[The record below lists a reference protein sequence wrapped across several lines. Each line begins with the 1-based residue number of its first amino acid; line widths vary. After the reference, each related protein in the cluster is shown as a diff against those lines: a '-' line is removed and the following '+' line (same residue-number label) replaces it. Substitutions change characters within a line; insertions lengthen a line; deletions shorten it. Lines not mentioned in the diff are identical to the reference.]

1 MPKVI
6 RYGELNKKLP
16 EKLKISPVAMIPHKS
31 RSYHTIL
38 DLSFHILHRGAM
50 MQLVNSATV
59 KQSLSEAIIQQRQCV
74 QRLIA
79 TLTDNYDDNTPFK
92 FEKMDIKY
100 GFWRLAVSDIDTWNL
115 CYVLPKANKV
125 KKLTTF
131 R

>member
-1 MPKVI
+1 
-6 RYGELNKKLP
+6 
-16 EKLKISPVAMIPHKS
+16 
-31 RSYHTIL
+31 
-38 DLSFHILHRGAM
+38 M
-50 MQLVNSATV
+50 MQLG
-59 KQSLSEAIIQQRQCV
+59 QCV

-92 FEKMDIKY
+92 FEKIDIKY
-100 GFWRLAVSDIDTWNL
+100 GFWRLAVSDIDAWNL